1 MARHIGAVSHVSG
14 AAVSGSVQAKRSAL
28 RGIGPVVDGEGEC
41 ARGTEVDDWARMA
54 KEPLL
59 RWCGRSSC
67 HVHVG

>member
-1 MARHIGAVSHVSG
+1 MYLGPPSAALYKQSG
-14 AAVSGSVQAKRSAL
+14 LPCAGSGRLWTVK
-28 RGIGPVVDGEGEC
+28 EN